1 MLLGR
6 VEISQASIATISH
19 LRRTSPTVPPTV
31 TVELDS
37 RKDQRVWTILDASI
51 QPIIIHIFSFN
62 MNEEPKV
69 SNDFIIMHVTDFKPQ
84 IKLHSNV

>member
-1 MLLGR
+1 MLPDR
-6 VEISQASIATISH
+6 VEISQASIAAISH
-19 LRRTSPTVPPTV
+19 LHRTSSTVPPTV

-37 RKDQRVWTILDASI
+37 RKDQRVCTISDASI

-69 SNDFIIMHVTDFKPQ
+69 SNEVIIIHVTDLKPQ